1 MYILLCLFL
10 SSLCGIQAHLVGLD
24 VFTGRKYEDIYP
36 VAHKVEVPVV
46 IKTEYQVSYRLY
58 CVL

>member
-46 IKTEYQVSYRLY
+46 IKTVYQVSIL
-58 CVL
+58 